1 MCFAVEFCVKVI
13 SVRGK
18 ITNFV
23 QILNR
28 RREILY
34 KDLKIN

>member
-1 MCFAVEFCVKVI
+1 MCFTVEFWVKVI

-23 QILNR
+23 QILIR